1 MIEVRH
7 SYEILDKKITN
18 MPLYISM
25 LRLILANYD
34 LPARFP
40 HDGSESFI
48 IVSLKNIHIAFD
60 SLVKFFA

>member
-1 MIEVRH
+1 
-7 SYEILDKKITN
+7 